1 MIWWCGDGMHCEQL
15 EGYCQALH
23 RISVSLIITAY
34 IDWLLRL
41 WYLRIGWLET
51 LLMWSRPWQVIKTE
65 TTFDLGF
72 PHCHLLT
79 FWSFL
84 SISTQ
89 NYPSQI
95 FGQVLIVFFLYYLI
109 SCLVQSGF
117 SNFNELRLVRK
128 IFVNF
133 RPTLDCEHFDSPCLG
148 FSPKLKLLRIGVGRI
163 IINTVQPSSSLLL
176 SQTNYMLSEKL
187 LASTRLLIS
196 APIVVNISN
205 LKMFKG
211 AQAHNVQIEMIL
223 WDSCLSFNSK
233 WRHSWNE
240 LKLICPQLDHSQSI
254 QLSSGVGLKNLKE
267 IPQGQLQSNNQIK
280 FGQFR
285 TRRNSFILISH

>member
-1 MIWWCGDGMHCEQL
+1 M
-15 EGYCQALH
+15 QALVWSGDVVMVCIVSNWRDIVGHCTDHLCHSLH
-23 RISVSLIITAY
+23 R
-34 IDWLLRL
+34 
-41 WYLRIGWLET
+41 
-51 LLMWSRPWQVIKTE
+51 
-65 TTFDLGF
+65 
-72 PHCHLLT
+72 
-79 FWSFL
+79 
-84 SISTQ
+84 
-89 NYPSQI
+89 
-95 FGQVLIVFFLYYLI
+95 LIVTTLILEDWVTWSAFNVITIVTSYQDGDHLWSWLPPLSSFNLLIFSFNFNAKLPFANIWASFNCFSLFHLI

-240 LKLICPQLDHSQSI
+240 LKLICSQLD
-254 QLSSGVGLKNLKE
+254 
-267 IPQGQLQSNNQIK
+267 
-280 FGQFR
+280 
-285 TRRNSFILISH
+285 

>member
-1 MIWWCGDGMHCEQL
+1 MQAWWW
-15 EGYCQALH
+15 YALWATGGILSGTAPTICVNHYQCVH
-23 RISVSLIITAY
+23 R
-34 IDWLLRL
+34 
-41 WYLRIGWLET
+41 
-51 LLMWSRPWQVIKTE
+51 
-65 TTFDLGF
+65 
-72 PHCHLLT
+72 
-79 FWSFL
+79 
-84 SISTQ
+84 
-89 NYPSQI
+89 
-95 FGQVLIVFFLYYLI
+95 LIVATLILEDLVTWSAFNVITIVTSYQDGDHLWSWLPPLSSLNLLIFSFNFNAKLLFANIWASFNCFSLFYLI

-196 APIVVNISN
+196 APIIVNISN

-211 AQAHNVQIEMIL
+211 AQAHNVQIETIL

-233 WRHSWNE
+233 WRQSWNE
-240 LKLICPQLDHSQSI
+240 LKLICSQLD
-254 QLSSGVGLKNLKE
+254 
-267 IPQGQLQSNNQIK
+267 
-280 FGQFR
+280 
-285 TRRNSFILISH
+285 